1 MILRTCHY
9 IIRTS
14 LHHNIIIYSDALS
27 SKVQHLGHRIYIIKS
42 RYNEIFKDV
51 VTIDMNFSIKNF

>member
-1 MILRTCHY
+1 MILRTCRY

-14 LHHNIIIYSDALS
+14 RHHNIIIYDALS

-42 RYNEIFKDV
+42 RYNEIFKDI